1 MQSLTKHRSSCA
13 LHRPTDGRSIP
24 HARLLPILAMF
35 FVAEVMNA
43 TPHVLQN
50 TLTGGVLHWGFT
62 TTGRLYI
69 AEIFGCIFTILW
81 GAGSWG
87 KIPRFATLWSR
98 GSQFFTLNSKL
109 FTFKYTRLLIVGFAA
124 LLMYQVLLYFYVSPT
139 LNIERLYLPTFLRT
153 FGYGIFFST
162 MTIYLKDLIEF
173 PTFFM
178 ALTVSGFIRNGVAES
193 LCSGLYSYGLRR
205 QIADALS
212 RGIHGD
218 YSHVLKVAVKEMFG
232 LMCIIGTLTLLFMLL
247 YDVQPVRST
256 MRRMMPLCKSGK
268 MIRRESEFS

>member
-1 MQSLTKHRSSCA
+1 M
-13 LHRPTDGRSIP
+13 G
-24 HARLLPILAMF
+24 
-35 FVAEVMNA
+35 
-43 TPHVLQN
+43 
-50 TLTGGVLHWGFT
+50 
-62 TTGRLYI
+62 
-69 AEIFGCIFTILW
+69 
-81 GAGSWG
+81 
-87 KIPRFATLWSR
+87 
-98 GSQFFTLNSKL
+98 
-109 FTFKYTRLLIVGFAA
+109 FKYTRLLTVGFAA

-178 ALTVSGFIRNGVAES
+178 ALTVSGFIRNGVGES
-193 LCSGLYSYGLRR
+193 VCSGLYSYGLRR

-212 RGIHGD
+212 RGVHGD
-218 YSHVLKVAVKEMFG
+218 YSQVLMVAVKEMFG

-256 MRRMMPLCKSGK
+256 MRRMMPLRKIGQ
-268 MIRRESEFS
+268 MIRRESLRVLRV